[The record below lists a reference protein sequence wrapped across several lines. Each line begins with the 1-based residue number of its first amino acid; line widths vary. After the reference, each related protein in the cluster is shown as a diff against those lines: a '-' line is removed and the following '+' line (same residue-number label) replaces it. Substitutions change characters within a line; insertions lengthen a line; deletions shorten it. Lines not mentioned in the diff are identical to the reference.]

1 MTQSHNLSGKI
12 SVKNFSP
19 QRNKDKEDILQQNE
33 FIEKLERLSQEKL
46 MKQAFSDLKGLF
58 FYISYFLINIFYLY
72 FFFNKKNNKK
82 SISKMFYQNYNV

>member
-58 FYISYFLINIFYLY
+58 FYLSYFLINYILII
-72 FFFNKKNNKK
+72 FFF
-82 SISKMFYQNYNV
+82 